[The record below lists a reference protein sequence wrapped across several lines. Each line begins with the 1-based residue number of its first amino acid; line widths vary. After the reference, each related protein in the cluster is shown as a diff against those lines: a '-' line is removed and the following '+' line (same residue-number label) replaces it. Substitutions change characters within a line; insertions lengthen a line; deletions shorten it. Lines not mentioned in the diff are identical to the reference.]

1 MRKADTLY
9 GQTRNTEQQQNIM
22 LHVEVTGSIEQI
34 TQLLD
39 ALFRIFVF
47 RGDKY
52 ALDRNFVVAP

>member
-52 ALDRNFVVAP
+52 AWIEIS